1 MTSRDLAVVV
11 VAAGLGTRLGADK
24 PKAFV
29 TLAEK
34 TLIEHALE
42 NIAGVPALEQVIIA
56 VPAGHE
62 AQTAELADVALAGTS
77 VRFDVVV
84 GGDTRQQ
91 SISNALGVI
100 DPEVKVVLVHD
111 AARALAPAS
120 LFTRVASEV
129 RRSGLG
135 AVPVMKIADTVKRV
149 EADVVRETVVLE
161 TVDRESLRAA
171 QTPQGFP
178 VEKLLDAYAAADA
191 EHTDDAS
198 LAQAY
203 GIRIIAVEGDERAFK
218 ITTADDLAAAELR
231 FVGADANDNL
241 RTGIGTDVH
250 RFTEDSA
257 KPLFLGTVI
266 WPGERGLDGHSDG
279 DAVSHA
285 IVDALLSAAGLG
297 DIGSNFGV
305 DRPEFAGANGRVFIE
320 ATLALL
326 KQHGFS
332 VRNVAVQIIGNRPK
346 VSPMRAE
353 VEKVLTEIVGAPV
366 TLGATTT
373 DGLGFLGKSEGVAAV
388 ATALIAH
395 SNSGL
400 TTTPKVG

>member
-42 NIAGVPALEQVIIA
+42 NVAEVPALEQVIVA

-62 AQTAELADVALAGTS
+62 AQTVEIIELALAGKN

-84 GGDTRQQ
+84 GGQTRQQ
-91 SISNALGVI
+91 SIANALGVI
-100 DPEVKVVLVHD
+100 DPEIEVVLVHD

-129 RRSGLG
+129 RRTGLG
-135 AVPVMKIADTVKRV
+135 IVPVMKIADTVKRV
-149 EADVVRETVVLE
+149 DANVVRETV
-161 TVDRESLRAA
+161 DREALRVA
-171 QTPQGFP
+171 QTPQGF
-178 VEKLLDAYAAADA
+178 VAKELLKAYAATTA

-198 LAQAY
+198 LVQAH
-203 GIRIIAVEGDERAFK
+203 GMQVNAIEGDERAFK
-218 ITTADDLAAAELR
+218 ITTADDLTAAELR
-231 FVGADANDNL
+231 FVAADSDGSL

-250 RFTEDSA
+250 RFTADAE
-257 KPLFLGTVI
+257 KPLYLGTVI

-297 DIGSNFGV
+297 DIGANFGV

-320 ATLALL
+320 ATLKLL
-326 KQHGFS
+326 QQKGFS

-346 VSPMRAE
+346 VAPMRAE
-353 VEKVLTEIVGAPV
+353 VEKVLTDIIGAPV

-373 DGLGFLGKSEGVAAV
+373 DGLGFLGNAEGVAAV

-395 SNSGL
+395 TNSGP
-400 TTTPKVG
+400 TTAPKVG

>member
-42 NIAGVPALEQVIIA
+42 NLAEVPALEQVIVA

-62 AQTAELADVALAGTS
+62 AQTVEIIELALAGKN

-84 GGDTRQQ
+84 GGQTRQQ
-91 SISNALGVI
+91 SIANALGVI
-100 DPEVKVVLVHD
+100 DPEIEVVLVHD

-129 RRSGLG
+129 RRTGLG
-135 AVPVMKIADTVKRV
+135 VVPVMKIADTVKRV
-149 EADVVRETVVLE
+149 DANVVRETV
-161 TVDRESLRAA
+161 DREALRVA
-171 QTPQGFP
+171 QTPQGF
-178 VEKLLDAYAAADA
+178 VAKELLKAYAATTA

-198 LAQAY
+198 LVQAH
-203 GIRIIAVEGDERAFK
+203 GMQVNAIEGDERAFK
-218 ITTADDLAAAELR
+218 ITTADDLTAAELR
-231 FVGADANDNL
+231 FVAADSDGSL

-250 RFTEDSA
+250 RFTADAE
-257 KPLFLGTVI
+257 KPLYLGTVI

-297 DIGSNFGV
+297 DIGANFGV

-320 ATLALL
+320 ATLKLL
-326 KQHGFS
+326 QQKGFS

-346 VSPMRAE
+346 VAPMRAE

-373 DGLGFLGKSEGVAAV
+373 DGLGFLGNTEGVAAV

-395 SNSGL
+395 TNSGP
-400 TTTPKVG
+400 TTAPKVG

>member
-1 MTSRDLAVVV
+1 
-11 VAAGLGTRLGADK
+11 
-24 PKAFV
+24 
-29 TLAEK
+29 
-34 TLIEHALE
+34 
-42 NIAGVPALEQVIIA
+42 
-56 VPAGHE
+56 
-62 AQTAELADVALAGTS
+62 
-77 VRFDVVV
+77 
-84 GGDTRQQ
+84 
-91 SISNALGVI
+91 
-100 DPEVKVVLVHD
+100 
-111 AARALAPAS
+111 
-120 LFTRVASEV
+120 
-129 RRSGLG
+129 
-135 AVPVMKIADTVKRV
+135 
-149 EADVVRETVVLE
+149 VVRETV
-161 TVDRESLRAA
+161 DRNSLRAA
-171 QTPQGFP
+171 QTPQGF
-178 VEKLLDAYAAADA
+178 VAKDLIAAYAAADA
-191 EHTDDAS
+191 EYTDDAA
-198 LAQAY
+198 LAQAH
-203 GIRIIAVEGDERAFK
+203 GMQINAVEGDERAFK

-231 FVGADANDNL
+231 FVGADGNDNL

-250 RFTEDSA
+250 RFTDDAA

-285 IVDALLSAAGLG
+285 LVDALLSAAGLG

-346 VSPMRAE
+346 VSPMRVE

-366 TLGATTT
+366 TLSATTT
-373 DGLGFLGKSEGVAAV
+373 DGLGFLGNSEGVAAV

>member
-42 NIAGVPALEQVIIA
+42 NVAEVPALEQVIVA

-62 AQTAELADVALAGTS
+62 AQTVEIIELALAGKN

-84 GGDTRQQ
+84 GGQTRQQ
-91 SISNALGVI
+91 SIANALGVI
-100 DPEVKVVLVHD
+100 DPEIEVVLVHD

-129 RRSGLG
+129 RRTGLG
-135 AVPVMKIADTVKRV
+135 VVPVMKIADTVKRV
-149 EADVVRETVVLE
+149 DANVVRETV
-161 TVDRESLRAA
+161 DREALRVA
-171 QTPQGFP
+171 QTPQGF
-178 VEKLLDAYAAADA
+178 VAKELLKAYAATTA

-198 LAQAY
+198 LVQAH
-203 GIRIIAVEGDERAFK
+203 GMQVNAIEGDERAFK
-218 ITTADDLAAAELR
+218 ITTADDLTAAELR
-231 FVGADANDNL
+231 FVAADSDGSL

-250 RFTEDSA
+250 RFTADAE
-257 KPLFLGTVI
+257 KPLYLGTVI

-297 DIGSNFGV
+297 DIGANFGV

-320 ATLALL
+320 ATLKLL
-326 KQHGFS
+326 QQKGFS

-346 VSPMRAE
+346 VAPMRAE
-353 VEKVLTEIVGAPV
+353 VEKVLTDIIGAPV

-373 DGLGFLGKSEGVAAV
+373 DGLGFLGNAEGVAAI

-395 SNSGL
+395 TNSGP
-400 TTTPKVG
+400 TTAPKVG

>member
-42 NIAGVPALEQVIIA
+42 NVAEVPALEQVIVA

-62 AQTAELADVALAGTS
+62 AQTVDIIELALAGKN

-84 GGDTRQQ
+84 GGQTRQQ
-91 SISNALGVI
+91 SIANALGVI
-100 DPEVKVVLVHD
+100 DPEIEVVLVHD

-129 RRSGLG
+129 RRTGLG
-135 AVPVMKIADTVKRV
+135 VVPVMKIADTVKRV
-149 EADVVRETVVLE
+149 DANVVRETV
-161 TVDRESLRAA
+161 DREALRVA
-171 QTPQGFP
+171 QTPQGF
-178 VEKLLDAYAAADA
+178 VAKELLKAYAATTA

-198 LAQAY
+198 LVQAH
-203 GIRIIAVEGDERAFK
+203 GMQVNAIEGDERAFK
-218 ITTADDLAAAELR
+218 ITTADDLTAAELR
-231 FVGADANDNL
+231 FVAADSDGSL

-250 RFTEDSA
+250 RFTADAE
-257 KPLFLGTVI
+257 KPLYLGTVI

-297 DIGSNFGV
+297 DIGANFGV

-320 ATLALL
+320 GTLKLL
-326 KQHGFS
+326 QQKGFS

-346 VSPMRAE
+346 VAPMRAE
-353 VEKVLTEIVGAPV
+353 VEKVLTDIIGAPV

-373 DGLGFLGKSEGVAAV
+373 DGLGFLGNAEGVAAV

-395 SNSGL
+395 TNSGP
-400 TTTPKVG
+400 TTAPKVG